1 MMVRIL
7 QTGFW
12 GQRTKRVNHLAKPIV
27 AIVGRPNVGKSTFF
41 NYICGKRISIVED
54 TPGVTRDRVYA
65 EAEWRNRTFTLI
77 DTGGI
82 EPYSEDK
89 IMQQI
94 RRQAEVAVELADVIV
109 FMVDGK
115 EGMTASDKEIATKLR
130 KTSKP
135 VVLVANKVD
144 NIGEPPP
151 EIYEFYN
158 LALGDVETVSSVH
171 GLGMGDLLDKIYS
184 FFPDENLED
193 SEDNVIKVAVVGKP
207 NSGKSSLVN
216 RLIGEERV
224 IVSDIPGT
232 TRDAVDTYV
241 EQDGGKFVLI
251 DTAGIRRKSRITES
265 IERYSVLRSW
275 TAIERSDVC
284 VIMIDALE
292 GVTEQDTRIAGYA
305 HEQGKASVIV
315 INKWDLVEKG
325 TGTMDE
331 YRRKVNEKLGF
342 MQYAPVLFISV
353 RTGQRVHRLLELVKF
368 IYEQASL
375 RISTGML
382 NDLLNEATA
391 MVQPPSDK
399 GRRLKLYYAVQAAVR
414 PPTFVIFMNDRELFH
429 YSYERYLENQ
439 LRKSYGFEGTPIRFI
454 LRERDNKD

>member
-1 MMVRIL
+1 M
-7 QTGFW
+7 
-12 GQRTKRVNHLAKPIV
+12 NHLAKPIV

-115 EGMTASDKEIATKLR
+115 EGMTASDKEIATMLR

-171 GLGMGDLLDKIYS
+171 GLGMGVLLDKIYS

-193 SEDNVIKVAVVGKP
+193 SEVHVIKVAVVGKP
-207 NSGKSSLVN
+207 NSGKSSLAN